1 MSKNRAMIIFQPSGL
16 RGNVPVGVS
25 IAEASRRLGV
35 DIEALCGDK
44 QVCGKCRV
52 RIEEGV
58 FEKYGINSKS
68 SHAGPWQ
75 ASEDRHISAA
85 EKKQGYRLGCAAQVN
100 GDLLVFVP
108 EASRVGRQVVSK
120 DAGRI
125 DIKHDP
131 AVKSYYIELTE
142 STLENPLGHFE
153 QVCGALEKHYAL
165 RLQKIDIH
173 ALRRLPNALIEGKW
187 RITVSV
193 WMDREIIRVRPGRVH
208 ITCGLALDVGTTT
221 MAAYLCD
228 LDTMDVLATVSMM
241 NPQCRYGE
249 DVLSRISYHMNHA
262 DGLSR
267 MHDDIIHAVNC
278 LIGDALEAASLRL
291 SGLNSDP
298 TGQTGKDEMPQC
310 HLDRE
315 DIEDMTVCGNT
326 TMHHILLKLDPTS
339 IGAIP
344 FAPVIHHSLDIK
356 ARDLGID
363 INPGANIFVLPNE
376 AGFVGGDNVGVL
388 LAQQPHQ
395 FDTISLII
403 DVGTNGELILGSQKG
418 LLCASCATGPALEGA
433 QIEFGMRAAPGAIER
448 VFIDADTWAVDYK
461 VVGRKAWRSYSAPE
475 EIQARGI
482 CGSGILD
489 GVARLYMAGIIGK
502 SGAFTKKGGTSR
514 RLRRHPETGMPEFVL
529 AWADETVIGR
539 DIVIT
544 QKDVRQV
551 QLAKAAIYT
560 GCKLMLRKMNIQR
573 VDEVKIAGAFGAH
586 IDCALALVLG
596 MFPDCS
602 LDNIKS
608 VGNAAGDGCRIALL
622 NRAMRSEADHLARNV
637 EYVELT
643 LEKDF
648 QRQLMEAIQ
657 LPHMTDAFP
666 HLEGIVAPGILHRK

>member
-1 MSKNRAMIIFQPSGL
+1 MNKNRAMIIFQPSGL
-16 RGNVPVGVS
+16 RGSVPVGIS
-25 IAEASRRLGV
+25 IIEASRRLGG

-44 QVCGKCRV
+44 QICGKCKV

-58 FEKYGINSKS
+58 FEKYGIKSKW

-75 ASEDRHISAA
+75 ASEDRHISAT
-85 EKKQGYRLGCAAQVN
+85 EKKQGYRLGCAAKVT

-125 DIKHDP
+125 DIEHDP

-153 QVCGALEKHYAL
+153 QVCGTLEKHYGL
-165 RLQKIDIH
+165 TSLKIDIH
-173 ALRRLPNALIEGKW
+173 ALRRLPGALIKGNW
-187 RITVSV
+187 RITVSI
-193 WMDREIIRVRPGRVH
+193 WMDREIIRARPGRAH
-208 ITCGLALDVGTTT
+208 MTCGLALDVGTTT

-228 LDTMDVLATVSMM
+228 LATMEVMSTVSMM

-262 DGLSR
+262 DGLCR
-267 MHDDIIHAVNC
+267 MHDDMIQAINR
-278 LIGDALEAASLRL
+278 LIGDALKAASLHL
-291 SGLNSDP
+291 STTNGD
-298 TGQTGKDEMPQC
+298 TAAQAGREKRERY
-310 HLDRE
+310 LDRE
-315 DIEDMTVCGNT
+315 DIEDMAICGNT

-356 ARDLGID
+356 AMELGIK
-363 INPGANIFVLPNE
+363 INPGAGIFILPNE

-388 LAQQPHQ
+388 LAQQPHRS
-395 FDTISLII
+395 DAISLII
-403 DVGTNGELILGSQKG
+403 DVGTNGELILGSRKG
-418 LLCASCATGPALEGA
+418 LLCSSCATGPALEGA

-461 VVGRKAWRSYSAPE
+461 VVGRKAWRSYCAPE
-475 EIQARGI
+475 EIQAAGI

-502 SGAFTKKGGTSR
+502 SGAFTKKGGPSR
-514 RLRRHPETGMPEFVL
+514 RLRKHPETGMPEFVL
-529 AWADETVIGR
+529 AWADETRIGR

-560 GCKLMLRKMNIQR
+560 GCKLMLRKMNIHR

-602 LDNIKS
+602 VDNIKS
-608 VGNAAGDGCRIALL
+608 VGNAAGDGCRIVLL
-622 NRAMRSEADHLARNV
+622 NRAMRAEADRLARNV

-657 LPHMTDAFP
+657 LPHMTDEFP
-666 HLEGIVAPGILHRK
+666 HLEGVVAPGILHQK